1 MITFDITKSVDIIG
15 DLPYVYYKATVEK
28 DSKMVDWD
36 FFFSKT
42 KAEEFVQNTILK
54 MVESLGNDP
63 QR

>member
-1 MITFDITKSVDIIG
+1 MITFDITKNVDIVG

-42 KAEEFVQNTILK
+42 KAEEFVENTILTL
-54 MVESLGNDP
+54 MLSLGNDTK
-63 QR
+63 R